1 MREYVTLII
10 DGAHIK
16 TARGTSVLDAAI
28 EYGICIP
35 HLCHVPTLS
44 DIGACRLCVVEQI
57 VNGRSKVTTSC
68 TLSVEDGMII
78 RSNTD
83 KIRNLRRNLAELLV
97 AQAPNSRAVQDMA
110 VRCGVKEVRY
120 PFKNA
125 DCILCG
131 RCVRVCAEMWQAK
144 AIGFVGRGKDRH
156 VDFPFGVRPDF
167 CKRCGS
173 CTMLCPMTISPSW
186 LRPLHVTVPSYYLIS
201 AIVSQQ
207 VHWKASIIKSRF
219 SNDRLMALEINSISN
234 CVCSSFMNK
243 PWHLPDEPFLF
254 SQN

>member
-16 TARGTSVLDAAI
+16 AAKGTSVLDAAI

-57 VNGRSKVTTSC
+57 INGRSKVTTSC
-68 TLSVEDGMII
+68 TLSVEEGMII

-83 KIRNLRRNLAELLV
+83 KIRKLRRNLAELLV

-120 PFKNA
+120 RFRNA

-173 CTMLCPMTISPSW
+173 CTMLCPMTISPCAGPMERGKER
-186 LRPLHVTVPSYYLIS
+186 LCGNCE
-201 AIVSQQ
+201 SQLMITE
-207 VHWKASIIKSRF
+207 KT
-219 SNDRLMALEINSISN
+219 NDACVLCELGKGFNCARHALG
-234 CVCSSFMNK
+234 
-243 PWHLPDEPFLF
+243 
-254 SQN
+254 QG